1 MIESQA
7 PTRIDLAGGT
17 IDIWPLYLFHESA
30 VTVNLAVNIYA
41 KTKIKLRK
49 DKKIIIESKD
59 LKKIIKFASLDKVK
73 HNHSLSL
80 VTRLVSFF
88 KPGSGIY
95 IETDCESPAGAGL
108 AGSSAL
114 NISLC
119 AALNSLTG
127 NNPLSPPLL
136 RGNKYS
142 KKELITIAKNI
153 EAQVIRVPTGDQDYY
168 PAMFGGLNIIELS
181 AEGVKAERINIDYE
195 KLEKRI
201 ILCYS
206 GSSRNSG
213 INNWEIFKRHID
225 GDKEIF
231 KNLEAIRRTAIK
243 MKSAVIPP
251 FKRGGTGGVDFSMF
265 SRLVGEEW
273 ENRKRLW
280 KAVSTPEI
288 ERLINI
294 AMKNGAISAKV
305 CGAGGGGCIIFLSEP
320 ERQEKIKS
328 AIRSAGGK
336 ILDYRIDKDGTKVKY
351 SKEQRLNRTQMNA
364 DFHRF

>member
-1 MIESQA
+1 MSIIESQA

-17 IDIWPLYLFHESA
+17 IDIWPLYLFHGSA
-30 VTVNLAVNIYA
+30 VTINLAVDIYA
-41 KTKIKLRK
+41 KTSIKLRK

-59 LKKIIKFASLDKVK
+59 LKKKIEFDSINKIR

-80 VTRLVSFF
+80 ITQLISFF
-88 KPGSGIY
+88 KPEAGFY

-119 AALNSLTG
+119 AALNKLTG
-127 NNPLSPPLL
+127 D
-136 RGNKYS
+136 KYS
-142 KKELITIAKNI
+142 KKELITIAKNV

-181 AEGVKAERINIDYE
+181 AEGVKAERIKIDYE
-195 KLEKRI
+195 KFEKRI
-201 ILCYS
+201 TLCYS

-225 GDKEIF
+225 GNRKIF

-243 MKSAVIPP
+243 MKSAVINSDYGMLS
-251 FKRGGTGGVDFSMF
+251 K
-265 SRLVGEEW
+265 LVGEEW

-280 KAVSTPEI
+280 KGVSTPEI

-294 AMKNGAISAKV
+294 AMKNGAVSAKV

-351 SKEQRLNRTQMNA
+351 KKTKT
-364 DFHRF
+364 